1 MKKILISVLFLFVT
15 MVSYSQI
22 KVLSIEPDEADLTAR
37 INPKQDDNDNRNRR
51 RAEEEV
57 LYHWR
62 YGDADSRCQFSTRRD
77 MGISVTGMQ
86 PVGDKT

>member
-37 INPKQDDNDNRNRR
+37 INPKQDI
-51 RAEEEV
+51 V
-57 LYHWR
+57 H
-62 YGDADSRCQFSTRRD
+62 C
-77 MGISVTGMQ
+77 
-86 PVGDKT
+86 